1 MESIRRAP
9 ASPGAP
15 AAGRSTMNAA
25 GRRTL
30 LRDPAPGQ
38 PSSPTRRHFRAPRP
52 PPCGLGH
59 VRENWAETSGRL
71 SRLERG
77 CAEDQPGSRVVTSA
91 LLDWFQAVSRESA
104 VRYRNAKPAG
114 EGEGSGRV
122 VRGDGLAPRSRSE
135 GAADGVGAAGG
146 GDPAFIPGVEAGVQG
161 QRPGQE
167 GRRRHASVAAQ
178 PPLFLPRSGGAVQG
192 PRNLHSKVRYSRCI
206 RYSVAIPPGSDDDEA
221 RARPSR
227 PVPSPIQRGSP

>member
-1 MESIRRAP
+1 MQRAEELSCVTPLRANPVRRPDDTSELRAP
-9 ASPGAP
+9 HL
-15 AAGRSTMNAA
+15 AAWATFGRT
-25 GRRTL
+25 G
-30 LRDPAPGQ
+30 
-38 PSSPTRRHFRAPRP
+38 PRP
-52 PPCGLGH
+52 RVGCLAWSGLRRGPA
-59 VRENWAETSGRL
+59 RISGGDLRSAGL
-71 SRLERG
+71 VPG
-77 CAEDQPGSRVVTSA
+77 CVQGVSG
-91 LLDWFQAVSRESA
+91 AVSERE
-104 VRYRNAKPAG
+104 PAG